1 MILHFLRTG
10 VGGRDMNIPLQR
22 LEEISLNASPFIQQI
37 IYDGWLLRFSE
48 GQSKRANG
56 VSVIAPSSLPLESKI
71 KECEAWYAAK
81 NLPAVFRVTSMT
93 KDKALDA
100 TLVQLGYEISEHV
113 DTLWMPLTAPSPVN
127 NQAQANVLV
136 LPFDEWSQELYSI
149 RAESNT
155 QRDIHMRRIQPV
167 AGNVTCYALF
177 PEGSENAAVC
187 AQTIREAQYSGI
199 FNVFT
204 KQSHRG
210 SGLARSLMHSVL
222 DIERQAGVQTA
233 YLQVT
238 QQNTA
243 ARRLYDAL
251 GFSFAYE
258 YWYRVKSN

>member
-1 MILHFLRTG
+1 
-10 VGGRDMNIPLQR
+10 MNIPLER

-81 NLPAVFRVTSMT
+81 NLPSVFRVTSMT
-93 KDKALDA
+93 KDKTLDA

-113 DTLWMPLTAPSPVN
+113 DTLWMPLTHTMSDHTSKVV
-127 NQAQANVLV
+127 VLT
-136 LPFDEWSQELYSI
+136 LDEWTQQLYSL
-149 RAESNT
+149 RAESGEESAEGADVNT

-177 PEGSENAAVC
+177 PDGSDTAVVC
-187 AQTIREAQYSGI
+187 AQTIREAQYTGI

-204 KQSHRG
+204 KESHRG
-210 SGLARSLMHSVL
+210 SGLARSLMSSVL
-222 DIERQAGVQTA
+222 ERENRAEVQTA

-238 QQNTA
+238 RQNTA

-251 GFSFAYE
+251 GFTFAYE
-258 YWYRVKSN
+258 YWYRVKAH